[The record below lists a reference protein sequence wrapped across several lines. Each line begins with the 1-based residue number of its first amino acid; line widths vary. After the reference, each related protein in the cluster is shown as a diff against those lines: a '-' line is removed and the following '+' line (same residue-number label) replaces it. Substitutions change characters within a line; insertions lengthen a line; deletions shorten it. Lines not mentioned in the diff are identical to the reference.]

1 MRSHIHLL
9 HKESANVSPRMF
21 FLFGSG
27 ATRIHIHS
35 LLLAGLLCHE
45 QQAADHIIVIPLI
58 SSCTFYVE
66 LCGEYACFS
75 NHGTRCCDLAAKTH
89 HGHGSSAAPGTENR
103 RRAAKTYH
111 VVSIKKSIQMGNPPH
126 KQKPQREHRSYHPRD
141 CNHHGVKIT
150 SSSPRLEPRLP
161 PRSTNPAG

>member
-1 MRSHIHLL
+1 MRGDWHFQESTCQANETCFTHIQILCAFAGDQSDFTMITTGGRVQAEKHRSLRSHIHIL
-9 HKESANVSPRMF
+9 HKESANVPPRMF

-89 HGHGSSAAPGTENR
+89 RGHGG
-103 RRAAKTYH
+103 
-111 VVSIKKSIQMGNPPH
+111 
-126 KQKPQREHRSYHPRD
+126 
-141 CNHHGVKIT
+141 
-150 SSSPRLEPRLP
+150 
-161 PRSTNPAG
+161 